1 MSMTNA
7 VLRMLWPITPH
18 FCEYLWLQLSGDAF
32 EEGAW
37 PSVDDSALD
46 RDELEIVIQVNG
58 KVRGKMSVSATADS
72 AEIEAL
78 AKDQENVQ
86 RFLVDKT
93 VKKVVVVPKKLVNI
107 VAQ

>member
-1 MSMTNA
+1 M
-7 VLRMLWPITPH
+7 
-18 FCEYLWLQLSGDAF
+18 
-32 EEGAW
+32 
-37 PSVDDSALD
+37 
-46 RDELEIVIQVNG
+46 IQVNG
-58 KVRGKMSVSATADS
+58 KVRGKMSVPATADS